1 MKNARMVVSS
11 ILVIG
16 LLATSAITAAAQD
29 DDVDELTGVSYV
41 TGTSGET
48 GDTTLGTDSPSG
60 GLFEHRGYTFAEIP
74 VETDDPRLT
83 GSMTLTANGDE
94 RFFSGTIG
102 PGEYTDIQVHGVRIT
117 NDEGGWSGQG
127 TLLRHGN
134 DFRAEGTATTDFNT
148 IILAGD
154 GAYEGLTAYVLIDS
168 TTTPASLEGTIFQGV
183 MPPFPESAT
192 E

>member
-16 LLATSAITAAAQD
+16 LLATSAVTVAAQD
-29 DDVDELTGVSYV
+29 DDIDELTAVSYV
-41 TGTSGET
+41 TGTL
-48 GDTTLGTDSPSG
+48 GDPIPGDPGTDSPSG
-60 GLFEHRGYTFAEIP
+60 GLLEHRGYIFAEIP

-127 TLLRHGN
+127 TTFRHGN

-148 IILAGD
+148 VILAGD
-154 GAYEGLTAYVLIDS
+154 GAYEGLTAYVLIDG